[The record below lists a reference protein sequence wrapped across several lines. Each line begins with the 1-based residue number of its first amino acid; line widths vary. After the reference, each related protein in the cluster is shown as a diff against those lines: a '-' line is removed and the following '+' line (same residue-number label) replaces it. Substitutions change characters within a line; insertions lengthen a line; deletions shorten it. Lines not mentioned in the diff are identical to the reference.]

1 MNNPNFG
8 ERRRVGLPVAQN
20 DDGDVILLSTG
31 QRSGDSRLEWT
42 ALKFRSRPYAV
53 AFLLAAGAAV
63 VQAALL
69 KWWTAGAAATVLYM
83 PAIVGSTLL
92 GPGPGVLALIVSAL
106 ANWALWKGGLVSG
119 GGLAELALFGASS
132 ALTVAVLGSNWRA
145 RAPAADPLF
154 KAVQDV
160 SIEGVAIYR
169 ATFDRGG
176 RIVDFEYRYANPA
189 ACAIMRC
196 RADDI
201 AGARLLQRLP
211 QARDHPQLFA
221 RYVRVFETGET
232 SEAEYEL
239 GGRWFHSTAAKLGD
253 GLVVTVQDVSAR
265 RRADE
270 AQKLLLA
277 ELNHRVR
284 NLLASVIAM
293 VVQAERGASSAAEL
307 RDELSARLHALS
319 RAHHL
324 LSASAWSEAGV
335 AEVVRST
342 LEPHLGVEPTRF
354 QIDGASFKVTSD
366 TALALN
372 MALHELATNAMK
384 YGALTAAQGKI
395 AIRWFADPDRP
406 AFVRLIWIESGGPAV
421 SAPERDGFGTRLLSR
436 AFASCGG
443 EAKVRFRPE
452 GVVSELV
459 FARADASPGA
469 SGAGS
474 TSSGEGLP

>member
-1 MNNPNFG
+1 
-8 ERRRVGLPVAQN
+8 
-20 DDGDVILLSTG
+20 
-31 QRSGDSRLEWT
+31 LEWT
-42 ALKFRSRPYAV
+42 AFRFRSRPYAV
-53 AFLLAAGAAV
+53 AFLLAAIAAV

-69 KWWTAGAAATVLYM
+69 KWWAAGAAATVLYM

-92 GPGPGVLALIVSAL
+92 GPGPGILALVVSAV
-106 ANWALWKGGLVSG
+106 ADWALWKGGLVAG

-132 ALTVAVLGSNWRA
+132 ALTVAILGSNWRA
-145 RAPAADPLF
+145 QAPAADPLF

-169 ATFDRGG
+169 AALDRGG

-189 ACAIMRC
+189 ACAIMRS
-196 RADDI
+196 RADDV
-201 AGARLLQRLP
+201 AGARLLERLP
-211 QARDHPQLFA
+211 EARDHPQLFP

-265 RRADE
+265 RRADD

-293 VVQAERGASSAAEL
+293 VVQAERGAASAAEL
-307 RDELSARLHALS
+307 RDKLSARLHALS

-324 LSASAWSEAGV
+324 LSATAWSEAGV

-342 LEPHLGVEPTRF
+342 LEPHLGAEPTRF
-354 QIDGASFKVTSD
+354 QIDGGPFKVTSD

-406 AFVRLIWIESGGPAV
+406 AFVRLIWVESGGPVV
-421 SAPERDGFGTRLLSR
+421 STPERDGFGTRLLSR
-436 AFASCGG
+436 AFAACGG
-443 EAKVRFRPE
+443 EAKVRFPPE
-452 GVVSELV
+452 GVVCELI
-459 FARADASPGA
+459 FARADASPTGA
-469 SGAGS
+469 AEAGS
-474 TSSGEGLP
+474 TSSGERLP

>member
-1 MNNPNFG
+1 M
-8 ERRRVGLPVAQN
+8 
-20 DDGDVILLSTG
+20 
-31 QRSGDSRLEWT
+31 EWA
-42 ALKFRSRPYAV
+42 ALKFRLRPYAV
-53 AFLLAAGAAV
+53 AFLLAAI
-63 VQAALL
+63 AALAQAVL
-69 KWWTAGAAATVLYM
+69 LRWWAPGGAATVLYM

-92 GPGPGVLALIVSAL
+92 GPGPGVVALIVSAF
-106 ANWALWKGGLVSG
+106 ADWSLWKGGLVSG
-119 GGLAELALFGASS
+119 GGLAELALFAASS
-132 ALTVAVLGSNWRA
+132 ALTVAILGSNWRV

-154 KAVQDV
+154 KAVQDI

-169 ATFDRGG
+169 AALDRDG

-189 ACAIMRC
+189 ACTIMRS
-196 RADDI
+196 RPDDV

-221 RYVRVFETGET
+221 RYVRVFETGKT

-239 GGRWFHSTAAKLGD
+239 GGRWFHSTAARLGD

-293 VVQAERGASSAAEL
+293 VVQEERGASSTAEF
-307 RDELSARLHALS
+307 RDKLSARLHALS
-319 RAHHL
+319 RAHDL
-324 LSASAWSEAGV
+324 LSAGAWSEADV
-335 AEVVRST
+335 EEVVRST
-342 LEPHLGVEPTRF
+342 LEPHLSAERTRF
-354 QIDGASFKVTSD
+354 QIDGGQVKVTPD

-384 YGALTAAQGKI
+384 YGALTAAHGKI
-395 AIRWFADPDRP
+395 AIRWFADRGRP
-406 AFVRLIWIESGGPAV
+406 AFVRLVWTESGGPAV
-421 SAPERDGFGTRLLSR
+421 SAPERDGFGTRLLER
-436 AFASCGG
+436 AFAACGG

-452 GVVSELV
+452 GVVCEVV
-459 FARADASPGA
+459 FATAEASPRA

-474 TSSGEGLP
+474 TLQG